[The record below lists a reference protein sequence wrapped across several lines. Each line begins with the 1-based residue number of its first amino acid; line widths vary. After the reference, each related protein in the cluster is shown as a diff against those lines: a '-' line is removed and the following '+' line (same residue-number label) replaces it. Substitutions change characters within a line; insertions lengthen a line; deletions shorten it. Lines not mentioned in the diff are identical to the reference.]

1 MKKIYLSILS
11 VSAICVLNSC
21 YYDNFKELRPEGA
34 LPNSTGTCDTMG
46 VVSYSIQIKP
56 IIDASCNQNCHNGSG
71 TGSRDLTS
79 YAGISSGATNGNNP
93 GDGGSL
99 YSSVSWDGVN
109 TSEQMPQGGSKIS
122 DCDIAKIKKWAAQGA
137 LEN

>member
-1 MKKIYLSILS
+1 MKKIQLSILS
-11 VSAICVLNSC
+11 ITAIAFMSSC
-21 YYDNFKELRPEGA
+21 YYDNFKELHPEGA
-34 LPNSTGTCDTMG
+34 LPSTSSCDTAG
-46 VVSYSIQIKP
+46 VVSYSLQIKP
-56 IIDASCNQNCHNGSG
+56 IIDASCNQNCHNGIG

-79 YAGISSGATNGNNP
+79 YAGISSGATNGNVT

-99 YSSVSWDGVN
+99 YSSVAWDGVN

>member
-1 MKKIYLSILS
+1 MKKIYLSSLS
-11 VSAICVLNSC
+11 VSTICFLNSC

-34 LPNSTGTCDTMG
+34 LPNSSSCDTVG
-46 VVSYSIQIKP
+46 IISYSSQIKP
-56 IIDASCNQNCHNGSG
+56 IIDASCNQNCHNGTG
-71 TGSRDLTS
+71 TGSRDLTN
-79 YAGISSGATNGNNP
+79 YAGISLGATNGSVA

-109 TSEQMPQGGSKIS
+109 TTEQMPQNGSKIS